1 MTQAVRSLGV
11 HGIRGYGVTVECF
24 VSSGL
29 SSFDIVGLGDTAVK
43 EARERVRAAIKSC
56 GFGFPNGRI
65 TVNLAP
71 ADMKKGGTV
80 YDLPIFLG
88 ILAATETI
96 SPLPQTAAFFGEL
109 SLMGE
114 LRGVPGALPM
124 ALAAAREGVTELFIP
139 AANAREAA
147 FAEDVRVYPVNNI
160 AQLIDHLSGERLIEA
175 QTPPQFDSLEAAIA
189 DFADVKGQEN
199 VKRALEIC
207 ATGSHNLL
215 MSGPPGTGKSMLASR
230 LPSIMPDMSREE
242 ILETTEVHSIAG
254 LTDSAHPVVTTRPFR
269 SPHHTVSAIGL
280 SGGGTN
286 PRPGEISLAHNGV
299 LFLDELPEF
308 ARETLEIL
316 RQPLETGAV
325 TISRVSGTV
334 TYPSRF
340 TLVCAMNPCRC
351 GWYGHSSGRCR
362 CSESE
367 IRAYRGRIS
376 GPLLDRIDLF
386 VNVSALEYDELRER
400 PAGESSASIR
410 ERVNRAREVQLRRF
424 EGTNI
429 GSNAYMGPRELAKY
443 CILDDAGDKMLR
455 AAFDKLGLTARSH
468 DKILRVA
475 RTIADLAGSESITS
489 AHLAE
494 ALQYRGWGAEA

>member
-1 MTQAVRSLGV
+1 
-11 HGIRGYGVTVECF
+11 
-24 VSSGL
+24 
-29 SSFDIVGLGDTAVK
+29 
-43 EARERVRAAIKSC
+43 
-56 GFGFPNGRI
+56 
-65 TVNLAP
+65 
-71 ADMKKGGTV
+71 
-80 YDLPIFLG
+80 
-88 ILAATETI
+88 
-96 SPLPQTAAFFGEL
+96 
-109 SLMGE
+109 
-114 LRGVPGALPM
+114 
-124 ALAAAREGVTELFIP
+124 
-139 AANAREAA
+139 
-147 FAEDVRVYPVNNI
+147 
-160 AQLIDHLSGERLIEA
+160 
-175 QTPPQFDSLEAAIA
+175 
-189 DFADVKGQEN
+189 
-199 VKRALEIC
+199 
-207 ATGSHNLL
+207 
-215 MSGPPGTGKSMLASR
+215 
-230 LPSIMPDMSREE
+230 MSREE

-316 RQPLETGAV
+316 RQPLETGSV

-376 GPLLDRIDLF
+376 GPLLDRIDIF

-410 ERVNRAREVQLRRF
+410 ERVNRAREVQRRRF
-424 EGTNI
+424 EGSNI

-489 AHLAE
+489 AQLAE
-494 ALQYRGWGAEA
+494 ALQYRGFEL